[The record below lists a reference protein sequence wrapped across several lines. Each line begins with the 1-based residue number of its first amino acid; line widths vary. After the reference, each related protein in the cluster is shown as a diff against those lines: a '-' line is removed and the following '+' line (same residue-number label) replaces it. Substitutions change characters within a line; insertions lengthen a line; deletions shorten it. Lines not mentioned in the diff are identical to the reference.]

1 MLRIKRRELRGPI
14 KEWDMGEFCQWNDI
28 LLTMSLG
35 INYFL
40 YLCAHIIKLN
50 INQNNNIMAIVKLK
64 KGFDIQLLGAISNP
78 GMSDADRPKSVA
90 VVPDDFQGIIPRM
103 EKKEGEHVAC
113 GEPLYHDKNHEAI
126 KVVSPVSGTVKE
138 VRRGERRH
146 IDAIVIAPDGGNDVI
161 THDLKHDA
169 EQVLLESG
177 LWVMMRQRPYDV
189 VPAPGVKPK
198 NVFVTAFDSAPL
210 APDLAVVLGEKS
222 KYIAK
227 GVEVL
232 AGLTAGK
239 VYIGVREG
247 QNIEVPGAVVTTFV
261 GPHPAGNVGVQ
272 INNTVPVNKG
282 EVVWTMDIV
291 TLARIGE
298 LFTTGKVSHDT
309 VVAVTGEMV
318 QQPRYVKCVMG
329 ADLET
334 VLKNELT
341 NVAHSRIINGNV
353 LTGVKVEATQWLRAP
368 YRHITII
375 PENNHPDEFMGWA
388 SLSPS
393 RFSIYRTFTTWLGGL
408 KKPVSFDSRI
418 KGGERAIV
426 RTGEYDAMLPMDI
439 YGEFLIK
446 AIISGDIDKME
457 QLGIYEIAPEDF
469 ALAEFA
475 DTSKLELQRIVREG
489 LDRLRAEM
497 S

>member
-1 MLRIKRRELRGPI
+1 
-14 KEWDMGEFCQWNDI
+14 
-28 LLTMSLG
+28 
-35 INYFL
+35 
-40 YLCAHIIKLN
+40 
-50 INQNNNIMAIVKLK
+50 MATVKLK
-64 KGFDIQLLGAISNP
+64 KGFDIHLLGVISDP
-78 GMSDADRPKSVA
+78 GIASADSPKSVA
-90 VVPDDFQGIIPRM
+90 VVPDDFHGIIPRM
-103 EKKEGEHVAC
+103 EKKEGEHVDA
-113 GEPLYHDKNHEAI
+113 GEPLYHDKNHETI
-126 KVVSPVSGTVKE
+126 KVVAPVSGTVKE

-146 IDAIVIAPDGGNDVI
+146 IDAIVIDPDGGNAVV
-161 THDLKHDA
+161 THDLKQDA

-189 VPAPGVKPK
+189 VPAPGIRPRD
-198 NVFVTAFDSAPL
+198 VFVTAFDSAPL
-210 APDLAVVLGEKS
+210 APDLATVLGENS

-232 AGLTAGK
+232 GSLTDGK

-247 QNIEVPGAVVTTFV
+247 QPLEVPGAVVTTFS

-272 INNTVPVNKG
+272 AANVKPVNKG
-282 EVVWTMDIV
+282 DVVWTMDIV
-291 TLARIGE
+291 TVARIGE

-318 QQPRYVKCVMG
+318 QQPRYIRSVMG

-341 NVAHSRIINGNV
+341 NVALSRIINGNV
-353 LTGVKVEATQWLRAP
+353 LTGVKVEADGWLRAP

-375 PENNHPDEFMGWA
+375 PENNKPDEFMGWA
-388 SLSPS
+388 SLRPS

>member
-1 MLRIKRRELRGPI
+1 
-14 KEWDMGEFCQWNDI
+14 
-28 LLTMSLG
+28 
-35 INYFL
+35 
-40 YLCAHIIKLN
+40 
-50 INQNNNIMAIVKLK
+50 MATVRLK
-64 KGFDIQLLGAISNP
+64 KGFDIQLLGAISDNAVVAAAHP
-78 GMSDADRPKSVA
+78 QSVA
-90 VVPDDFQGIIPRM
+90 VVPDDFHGVIPRM
-103 EKKEGEHVAC
+103 EKKEGEHVSA
-113 GEPLYHDKNHEAI
+113 GEPLYHDKNYEAI
-126 KVVSPVSGTVKE
+126 KVVSPVNGTVKE

-146 IDAIVIAPDGGNDVI
+146 IDAIVISPDGGDAAV
-161 THDLKHDA
+161 THDVKRPP
-169 EQVLLESG
+169 EEVLLESG

-189 VPAPGVKPK
+189 VPVPGVRPRDI
-198 NVFVTAFDSAPL
+198 FVTAFDSAPL
-210 APDLAVVLGEKS
+210 APDLNIVLGDKR

-232 AGLTAGK
+232 NGMTDGK
-239 VYIGVREG
+239 VYIGVREN
-247 QNIEVPGAVVTTFV
+247 QNIDAPGAEVNTFA
-261 GPHPAGNVGVQ
+261 GPHPAGNAGIQ
-272 INNTVPVNKG
+272 AANIKPVNKG
-282 EVVWTMDIV
+282 DTVWTMDII

-298 LFTTGKVSHDT
+298 LFTTGKVGHDT

-318 QQPRYVKCVMG
+318 QQPCYISTVMG

-334 VLKNELT
+334 VLKNETT
-341 NVAHSRIINGNV
+341 NLAQSRIICGNV

-368 YRHITII
+368 YRHITVI
-375 PENNHPDEFMGWA
+375 PEINKPDEFMGWA
-388 SLSPS
+388 SLCPS
-393 RFSIYRTFTTWLGGL
+393 RFSIYRTFTTWLRGL

-426 RTGEYDAMLPMDI
+426 RTGEYDAMLPMDV

-475 DTSKLELQRIVREG
+475 DTSKLELQHIVREG
-489 LDRLRAEM
+489 LDKLRAEM

>member
-1 MLRIKRRELRGPI
+1 
-14 KEWDMGEFCQWNDI
+14 
-28 LLTMSLG
+28 
-35 INYFL
+35 
-40 YLCAHIIKLN
+40 
-50 INQNNNIMAIVKLK
+50 MATVKLK
-64 KGFDIQLLGAISNP
+64 KGFDIQLLGAITDS
-78 GMSDADRPKSVA
+78 GITAGERPLSVA
-90 VVPDDFQGIIPRM
+90 VVPDDFHGIIPRM
-103 EKKEGEHVAC
+103 EKKEGERVAS

-146 IDAIVIAPDGGNDVI
+146 IDAIVVIPDGTADAV
-161 THDLKHDA
+161 THDLKRPALD
-169 EQVLLESG
+169 VLLDSG

-189 VPAPGVKPK
+189 VPSPDVRPRD
-198 NVFVTAFDSAPL
+198 VFVTAFDSAPL
-210 APDLAVVLGEKS
+210 APDLDVVLGEKR

-232 AGLTAGK
+232 NGLTDGK
-239 VYIGVREG
+239 VYIGIHEG
-247 QNIEVPGAVVTTFV
+247 QSIDAPGAVVTTFV
-261 GPHPAGNVGVQ
+261 GPHPAGNVGIQ
-272 INNTVPVNKG
+272 AANTVPVNKG
-282 EVVWTMDIV
+282 ETVWTMDIV

-309 VVAVTGEMV
+309 VVAITGEMV
-318 QQPRYVKCVMG
+318 QQPRYVSTVMG
-329 ADLET
+329 ADLES

-341 NVAHSRIINGNV
+341 NVAMSRIISGNV
-353 LTGVKVEATQWLRAP
+353 LTGVKVTADEWLRAP

-375 PENNHPDEFMGWA
+375 PENNKPDEFMGWA
-388 SLSPS
+388 SVNPN
-393 RFSIYRTFTTWLGGL
+393 RFSLYRTFTTWLGGM
-408 KKPVSFDSRI
+408 KKPRSMDSRI

-457 QLGIYEIAPEDF
+457 QLGVYEIAPEDF

-475 DTSKLELQRIVREG
+475 DTSKLELQRIVRQG
-489 LDRLRAEM
+489 LDKLRAEM

>member
-1 MLRIKRRELRGPI
+1 
-14 KEWDMGEFCQWNDI
+14 
-28 LLTMSLG
+28 
-35 INYFL
+35 
-40 YLCAHIIKLN
+40 
-50 INQNNNIMAIVKLK
+50 MATVKLK
-64 KGFDIQLLGAISNP
+64 KGFDIQLLGAITDN
-78 GMSDADRPKSVA
+78 GITAGERPLSVA
-90 VVPDDFQGIIPRM
+90 VVPDDFHGIIPRM
-103 EKKEGEHVAC
+103 EKKEGERVAS

-146 IDAIVIAPDGGNDVI
+146 IDAIVVIPDGTADAV
-161 THDLKHDA
+161 THDLKRPALD
-169 EQVLLESG
+169 VLLDSG
-177 LWVMMRQRPYDV
+177 LWAMIRQRPYDV
-189 VPAPGVKPK
+189 VPSPDVRPRD
-198 NVFVTAFDSAPL
+198 VFVTAFDSAPL
-210 APDLAVVLGEKS
+210 APDLDVVLGDKR

-232 AGLTAGK
+232 NGLTDGK
-239 VYIGVREG
+239 VYIGIREG
-247 QNIEVPGAVVTTFV
+247 QSIDAPGAVVTTFV
-261 GPHPAGNVGVQ
+261 GPHPAGNVGIQ
-272 INNTVPVNKG
+272 AANTVPVNKG
-282 EVVWTMDIV
+282 ETVWTMDIV

-309 VVAVTGEMV
+309 VVAITGEMV
-318 QQPRYVKCVMG
+318 QHPRYISTVMG
-329 ADLET
+329 ADLEF

-341 NVAHSRIINGNV
+341 NVAMSRIISGNV
-353 LTGVKVEATQWLRAP
+353 LTGVKVTAEEWLRAP

-375 PENNHPDEFMGWA
+375 PENNKPDEFMGWA
-388 SLSPS
+388 SVNPN
-393 RFSIYRTFTTWLGGL
+393 RFSLYRTFTTWLGGM
-408 KKPVSFDSRI
+408 KKPRSMDSRI

-457 QLGIYEIAPEDF
+457 QLGVYEIAPEDF

-475 DTSKLELQRIVREG
+475 DTSKLELQRIVRQG
-489 LDRLRAEM
+489 LDKLRAEM

>member
-1 MLRIKRRELRGPI
+1 
-14 KEWDMGEFCQWNDI
+14 
-28 LLTMSLG
+28 
-35 INYFL
+35 
-40 YLCAHIIKLN
+40 
-50 INQNNNIMAIVKLK
+50 MATVRLK
-64 KGFDIQLLGAISNP
+64 KGFDIHLLGAITDNTIA
-78 GMSDADRPKSVA
+78 DAASPTSVA
-90 VVPDDFQGIIPRM
+90 VVPDDFHGIIPRM
-103 EKKEGEHVAC
+103 EKKEGEHVAA
-113 GEPLYHDKNHEAI
+113 GEPLYHDKNYEAI

-146 IDAIVIAPDGGNDVI
+146 IDAIIIAPDSGNDIV
-161 THDLKHDA
+161 THNIMGDA

-189 VPAPGVKPK
+189 VPVPGVRPK

-210 APDLAVVLGEKS
+210 APDLDIVLGEKRQ
-222 KYIAK
+222 YIQK
-227 GVEVL
+227 GTEVL
-232 AGLTAGK
+232 SGMTNGR
-239 VYIGVREG
+239 VYIGIRDG
-247 QNIEVPGAVVTTFV
+247 QDIVAPNAEITTFV
-261 GPHPAGNVGVQ
+261 GPHPAGNTGVQ
-272 INNTVPVNKG
+272 AANTVPVNKG
-282 EVVWTMDIV
+282 ETVWTMDIV

-318 QQPRYVKCVMG
+318 QQPRYVKSIMG
-329 ADLET
+329 SDLESI
-334 VLKNELT
+334 LKGKLT
-341 NVAHSRIINGNV
+341 DASCSRIISGNV
-353 LTGVKVEATQWLRAP
+353 LTGSQVEMSQWLRSP
-368 YRHITII
+368 YRHITVI
-375 PENNHPDEFMGWA
+375 PENNKPDEFMGWA
-388 SLSPS
+388 SINPK
-393 RFSIYRTFTTWLGGL
+393 RFSIYRTFTTWLCGL
-408 KKPVSFDSRI
+408 KKPVSMDSRI

-475 DTSKLELQRIVREG
+475 DTSKLELQHIVRQG
-489 LDRLRAEM
+489 LDKLRAEM

>member
-1 MLRIKRRELRGPI
+1 
-14 KEWDMGEFCQWNDI
+14 
-28 LLTMSLG
+28 
-35 INYFL
+35 
-40 YLCAHIIKLN
+40 
-50 INQNNNIMAIVKLK
+50 MATVKLK
-64 KGFDIQLLGAISNP
+64 KGFDIQLLGVISDP
-78 GMSDADRPKSVA
+78 GIASADSPKSVA
-90 VVPDDFQGIIPRM
+90 VVPDDFHGIIPRM
-103 EKKEGEHVAC
+103 EKKEGEHVDA

-126 KVVSPVSGTVKE
+126 KVVAPVSGTVKE

-146 IDAIVIAPDGGNDVI
+146 IDAIIIDPDGGNAVV
-161 THDLKHDA
+161 THDLKQDA
-169 EQVLLESG
+169 EQVLLNSG

-189 VPAPGVKPK
+189 VPAPGVRPRD
-198 NVFVTAFDSAPL
+198 VFVTAFDSAPL
-210 APDLAVVLGEKS
+210 APDLATVLGENS

-232 AGLTAGK
+232 GSLTEGK

-247 QNIEVPGAVVTTFV
+247 QPLDVPGAVVTTFV

-272 INNTVPVNKG
+272 AANVKPVNKG
-282 EVVWTMDIV
+282 DVVWTMDIV
-291 TLARIGE
+291 TVARIGE
-298 LFTTGKVSHDT
+298 LFTTGKVNHDT

-318 QQPRYVKCVMG
+318 QQPRYIRSVMG

-334 VLKNELT
+334 VLKNEWT
-341 NVAHSRIINGNV
+341 NLALSRIISGNV
-353 LTGVKVEATQWLRAP
+353 LTGVKVEASEWLRAP

-375 PENNHPDEFMGWA
+375 PENNKPDEFMGWA
-388 SLSPS
+388 SLRPS

-489 LDRLRAEM
+489 LDHLRAEM

>member
-1 MLRIKRRELRGPI
+1 
-14 KEWDMGEFCQWNDI
+14 
-28 LLTMSLG
+28 
-35 INYFL
+35 
-40 YLCAHIIKLN
+40 
-50 INQNNNIMAIVKLK
+50 MATVRLK
-64 KGFDIQLLGAISNP
+64 KGFDIRLLGEITDKVIGNIPAPST
-78 GMSDADRPKSVA
+78 VA
-90 VVPDDFQGIIPRM
+90 VTPDDFHGVTPRM

-126 KVVSPVSGTVKE
+126 KVVAPVSGTIKE

-146 IDAIVIAPDGGNDVI
+146 IDAIIIKSDGSGDAV
-161 THDLKHDA
+161 THDIMGDA
-169 EQVLLESG
+169 ERVLQQSG
-177 LWVMMRQRPYDV
+177 LWAMMRQRPYDV
-189 VPAPGVKPK
+189 VPAPGIRPRD
-198 NVFVTAFDSAPL
+198 VFVTAFDSAPL
-210 APDLAVVLGEKS
+210 APDLDIVLGEKR
-222 KYIAK
+222 KFIAR

-232 AGLTAGK
+232 DQLTDGK
-239 VYIGVREG
+239 VRIGIREG
-247 QNIEVPGAVVTTFV
+247 QSIDAPGAEVTTFA
-261 GPHPAGNVGVQ
+261 GPHPAGNVGIQ
-272 INNTVPVNKG
+272 AANTAPVNKG
-282 EVVWTMDIV
+282 DVVWTMDIV

-298 LFTTGKVSHDT
+298 LFTTGRVAHDT
-309 VVAVTGEMV
+309 VVAITGEMV
-318 QQPRYVKCVMG
+318 QQPRYVNTVMG

-334 VLKNELT
+334 VLKNEFT
-341 NVAHSRIINGNV
+341 NVADSRIISGNV
-353 LTGVKVEATQWLRAP
+353 LTGERVHADQWLRAP

-375 PENNHPDEFMGWA
+375 PENSRPDEFMGWA
-388 SLSPS
+388 SLCPS
-393 RFSIYRTFTTWLGGL
+393 RFSIYRTFTTWLTGL
-408 KKPVSFDSRI
+408 TRARSFDSRL

-489 LDRLRAEM
+489 LDKLREEM